1 MNSAMLLLSEL
12 ADVSVIQKIAGAESP
27 TSGQRIL
34 NLKPIDCKLA
44 MCWES
49 VPTLCFQR
57 DDFDYLVSGG
67 AALVG
72 MKQASQPR
80 DPSLAVFQWF

>member
-1 MNSAMLLLSEL
+1 
-12 ADVSVIQKIAGAESP
+12 
-27 TSGQRIL
+27 
-34 NLKPIDCKLA
+34 
-44 MCWES
+44 

-80 DPSLAVFQWF
+80 DPSLAAFQWF